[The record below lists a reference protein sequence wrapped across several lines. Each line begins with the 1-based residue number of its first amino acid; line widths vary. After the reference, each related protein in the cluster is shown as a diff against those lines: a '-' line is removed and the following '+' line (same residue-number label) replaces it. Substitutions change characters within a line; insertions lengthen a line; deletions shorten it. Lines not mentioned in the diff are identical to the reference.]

1 MCGNNTHVR
10 ANHSLLTLTSTNLL
24 VKSSCTALNSD
35 KSSAARLSKW
45 LSMGASAPS
54 KLMDKRTVHLRPKR
68 IAAYPEFTADILL
81 QSTHRLPNHTGHENR
96 GMEARAVYKLVNIT
110 GSDTWWLD
118 TQTTG
123 RITWCITLCRTRHSF
138 KNVAK
143 WGTISMS
150 VVFLQ
155 YNCHSLNYNA
165 CD

>member
-24 VKSSCTALNSD
+24 VKSSCTALIVTSCQPLGWASDCQWVPVLLQNWWISALSTCARNALQHTQNS
-35 KSSAARLSKW
+35 LQT
-45 LSMGASAPS
+45 L
-54 KLMDKRTVHLRPKR
+54 
-68 IAAYPEFTADILL
+68 FL